1 MSSRSNS
8 WIREAWMAAPR
19 AARSD
24 GLMAVGEVDGARI
37 VVEGGKVDWR
47 REAIFGV

>member
-19 AARSD
+19 AARSE
-24 GLMAVGEVDGARI
+24 GFMAVGEVEGERMA
-37 VVEGGKVDWR
+37 VEGGKVDCSR
-47 REAIFGV
+47 DAIFGV